1 MNIVNFTPVTALTG
15 GLLIGLS
22 VALFFILNGRMIG
35 ISGIASNFLISKDNR
50 IDNFL
55 FLVGLILG
63 PFIYNLISGKEINI
77 SISNSLI
84 LLITAGAMVGFG
96 TRLSS
101 GCTSGHGISGIASNF
116 LVSKNNRIENFLFL
130 VGLILGPLIYNLILG
145 KEINISISNS
155 LILLIV
161 GGTLVGFGTRLSS
174 GCTSGHGISGISR
187 FSLRS
192 IIATITFMI
201 VGILTVLITGIL

>member
-63 PFIYNLISGKEINI
+63 PLIYNLISGKEINI

-101 GCTSGHGISGIASNF
+101 GCTSGHGISGI
-116 LVSKNNRIENFLFL
+116 
-130 VGLILGPLIYNLILG
+130 
-145 KEINISISNS
+145 
-155 LILLIV
+155 
-161 GGTLVGFGTRLSS
+161 
-174 GCTSGHGISGISR
+174 SR

-192 IIATITFMI
+192 IIATITFML
-201 VGILTVLITGIL
+201 VGMLTVLIMGIL

>member
-1 MNIVNFTPVTALTG
+1 MNIINFTPISALTG

-35 ISGIASNFLISKDNR
+35 ISGIASNFLVSKNNR

-55 FLVGLILG
+55 FLI
-63 PFIYNLISGKEINI
+63 
-77 SISNSLI
+77 
-84 LLITAGAMVGFG
+84 
-96 TRLSS
+96 
-101 GCTSGHGISGIASNF
+101 
-116 LVSKNNRIENFLFL
+116 
-130 VGLILGPLIYNLILG
+130 GLILGPLIYNLVSG
-145 KEINISISNS
+145 KEINISISSS
-155 LILLIV
+155 LILLII
-161 GGTLVGFGTRLSS
+161 GGSLVGFGTRLSS

-201 VGILTVLITGIL
+201 VGVLTVLVTGIL

>member
-35 ISGIASNFLISKDNR
+35 VSGMASNFLISKQNR
-50 IDNFL
+50 IENLF

-63 PFIYNLISGKEINI
+63 PSIYTFILGQEIQI
-77 SISNSLI
+77 TISNSL
-84 LLITAGAMVGFG
+84 
-96 TRLSS
+96 
-101 GCTSGHGISGIASNF
+101 F
-116 LVSKNNRIENFLFL
+116 LL
-130 VGLILGPLIYNLILG
+130 VG
-145 KEINISISNS
+145 
-155 LILLIV
+155 
-161 GGTLVGFGTRLSS
+161 GGVLVGFGTRLSS

-201 VGILTVLITGIL
+201 VGILTVLITNIL

>member
-1 MNIVNFTPVTALTG
+1 MNIVNFTPVSALTG

-35 ISGIASNFLISKDNR
+35 ISGIASNFLISK
-50 IDNFL
+50 
-55 FLVGLILG
+55 
-63 PFIYNLISGKEINI
+63 
-77 SISNSLI
+77 
-84 LLITAGAMVGFG
+84 
-96 TRLSS
+96 
-101 GCTSGHGISGIASNF
+101 
-116 LVSKNNRIENFLFL
+116 NNRIENFLFL

-145 KEINISISNS
+145 KEVNISISSS

-161 GGTLVGFGTRLSS
+161 AGALVGFGTRLSS

-192 IIATITFMI
+192 IIATITFML
-201 VGILTVLITGIL
+201 VGILTVLIKGIL

>member
-1 MNIVNFTPVTALTG
+1 MNIVNFTPVSALTG

-22 VALFFILNGRMIG
+22 VALFFILNGRMI
-35 ISGIASNFLISKDNR
+35 
-50 IDNFL
+50 
-55 FLVGLILG
+55 
-63 PFIYNLISGKEINI
+63 
-77 SISNSLI
+77 
-84 LLITAGAMVGFG
+84 
-96 TRLSS
+96 
-101 GCTSGHGISGIASNF
+101 GISGIASNF

-130 VGLILGPLIYNLILG
+130 VGLILGPLIYNLISG
-145 KEINISISNS
+145 KEINISISS
-155 LILLIV
+155 SVILLII

-192 IIATITFMI
+192 IIATITFML

>member
-1 MNIVNFTPVTALTG
+1 MNIVNFTPITALTG

-35 ISGIASNFLISKDNR
+35 VSGIASNFLISKENR
-50 IDNFL
+50 IENLF

-63 PFIYNLISGKEINI
+63 PSIYTFFFGQEIQI
-77 SISNSLI
+77 TISNSLF
-84 LLITAGAMVGFG
+84 LLIGGGA
-96 TRLSS
+96 
-101 GCTSGHGISGIASNF
+101 
-116 LVSKNNRIENFLFL
+116 L
-130 VGLILGPLIYNLILG
+130 VG
-145 KEINISISNS
+145 
-155 LILLIV
+155 V
-161 GGTLVGFGTRLSS
+161 GTRLSS

-201 VGILTVLITGIL
+201 VGILTVLITNIL